1 MVKVFNFESNYN
13 EFSANTYVV
22 GELNG
27 PCVIIDL
34 GSTGRRVLD
43 YVKTNHTEVKAIL
56 LTHGHYDH
64 IRGVDKFLD
73 QNPNVPVYIDR
84 YDIELTTNPKLNC
97 SHLDRE
103 SVEIHHK
110 VSTFKDLD
118 ILDFGEGLEFEVIET
133 PFHTDGSV
141 CFINRASSACFSGD
155 TLFKGSIGRSDLTT
169 SNRNYIESSLEKVKS
184 FDKNLVVYPGH
195 GEITTINDEL
205 INNYFLK

>member
-1 MVKVFNFESNYN
+1 MVKVFNFENDFT

-27 PCVIIDL
+27 PCVVIDL
-34 GSTGRRVLD
+34 GNTGRRVID
-43 YVKTNHTEVKAIL
+43 YIKTNHTEVKAIL
-56 LTHGHYDH
+56 LTHGHFDH
-64 IRGVDKFLD
+64 IRGVDKFITHF
-73 QNPNVPVYIDR
+73 PNTKIYIDR
-84 YDIELTTNPKLNC
+84 YDEELLTNPKLNC
-97 SHLDRE
+97 SHLERE
-103 SVEIHHK
+103 SVEVKSK
-110 VSTFKDLD
+110 VEVFKDSD
-118 ILDFGEGLEFEVIET
+118 ILDFGDKLVFEVIET

-141 CFINRASSACFSGD
+141 CFINKAYSACFSGD

-184 FDKNLVVYPGH
+184 FDKNLIVYPGH